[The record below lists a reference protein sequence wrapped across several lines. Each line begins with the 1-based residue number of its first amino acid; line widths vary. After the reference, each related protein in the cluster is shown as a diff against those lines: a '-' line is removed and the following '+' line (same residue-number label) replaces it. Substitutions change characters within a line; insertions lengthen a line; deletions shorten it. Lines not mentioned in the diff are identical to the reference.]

1 MPHGNPFSLL
11 FQTQQHCTQGRWPTR
26 SCEVL
31 LDLIRN
37 AQATAEL
44 KQLDLNR
51 LYIDHLAAQ
60 RAPKLR
66 RRKYRAHGRITPYMT
81 NPSHVE
87 LVLRQRPKAVR
98 KPRGAKKAETKA
110 EPKA

>member
-1 MPHGNPFSLL
+1 MK
-11 FQTQQHCTQGRWPTR
+11 TQQHCTQGRWPTR

-51 LYIDHLAAQ
+51 LYIDHLCAQ

-66 RRKYRAHGRITPYMT
+66 RRTYRAHGRITPYMT

-87 LVLRQRPKAVR
+87 LVLRQRPKTVR
-98 KPRGAKKAETKA
+98 KPRGAKKAEKAETKA
-110 EPKA
+110 